1 MKGISSLFFALF
13 IVAARAD
20 STNLPPINLALT
32 PTDTAQMH
40 NDAAPLQSIDI
51 GQWSLSGSLNQ
62 PDLTPMLTL
71 AEKPNELRLGKIT
84 LSGSLVEAVKVPNP
98 LQLFNPWAP
107 REYGETLDNAAISP
121 ITNRVTGWKVFA
133 FEF

>member
-1 MKGISSLFFALF
+1 MKSIYSLFFALF
-13 IVAARAD
+13 IAAARAD

-40 NDAAPLQSIDI
+40 TNAAPRQSIDVD
-51 GQWSLSGSLNQ
+51 QWSLSGSLNQ
-62 PDLTPMLTL
+62 PNLTPMLTL
-71 AEKPNELRLGKIT
+71 AEKPNELRLEKIT

-107 REYGETLDNAAISP
+107 REYGESQDNAAFSV
-121 ITNRVTGWKVFA
+121 ITGQVTGWKVFA